1 MIMVASLFFP
11 LQSPHTPLVA
21 YTILNKAQIY
31 TNRIWLVIVLIFT
44 SNSYKVKNDK
54 THLNMM
60 KTGEVQIWA

>member
-1 MIMVASLFFP
+1 MTMVASHLSLCIPSHAP
-11 LQSPHTPLVA
+11 LA

-44 SNSYKVKNDK
+44 PDSYKVNNDQ

-60 KTGEVQIWA
+60 KTGDVQIWG